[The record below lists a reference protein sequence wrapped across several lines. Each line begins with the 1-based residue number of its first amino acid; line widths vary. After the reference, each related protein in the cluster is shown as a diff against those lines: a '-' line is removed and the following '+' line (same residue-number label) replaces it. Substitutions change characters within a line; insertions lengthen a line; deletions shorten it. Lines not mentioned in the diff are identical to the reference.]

1 MLGVPM
7 SGDWFDGD
15 WGDLHDA
22 YHDVLTAPEPPQTFW
37 PDGCG
42 NPPKCVGCLVQ
53 MDTETYF
60 KLDYVCI
67 QCDADWNLYPWQTT
81 HGGSNV

>member
-1 MLGVPM
+1 
-7 SGDWFDGD
+7 
-15 WGDLHDA
+15 
-22 YHDVLTAPEPPQTFW
+22 
-37 PDGCG
+37 
-42 NPPKCVGCLVQ
+42 VGCLVQ

-60 KLDYVCI
+60 ELDYVCI